1 MTTMT
6 TGPEQ
11 TPLRIVFGPEGKP
24 LTIDD
29 LPPADTKR
37 WVTKRKASLVACIR
51 AGLLTLDEACER
63 YSLSVE
69 EFQSWQMLIENHGLR
84 GLRATRIQHYRPAWT
99 APQKPVERG
108 MKNYLQ
114 LVQQNEQTQEEHL

>member
-1 MTTMT
+1 MTLLN
-6 TGPEQ
+6 GEGEPVAFH
-11 TPLRIVFGPEGKP
+11 LAIGPEGHP

-29 LPPADTKR
+29 LPPVDTKR

-51 AGLLTLDEACER
+51 AGLLTLEDACER

-69 EFQSWQMLIENHGLR
+69 EFQSWQSLIESHGIR

-99 APQKPVERG
+99 PPAKPVE
-108 MKNYLQ
+108 KNYLR
-114 LVQQNEQTQEEHL
+114 LVRDESRAVE

>member
-1 MTTMT
+1 MTIITNGGEPASFRMPI
-6 TGPEQ
+6 GPD
-11 TPLRIVFGPEGKP
+11 GHP
-24 LTIDD
+24 LTLDD
-29 LPPADTKR
+29 LPPANTKR

-69 EFQSWQMLIENHGLR
+69 EFQSWQSLIEHHGIR

-99 APQKPVERG
+99 APEKPVG
-108 MKNYLQ
+108 KGHLH
-114 LVQQNEQTQEEHL
+114 LVRTTESGTEH

>member
-1 MTTMT
+1 
-6 TGPEQ
+6 
-11 TPLRIVFGPEGKP
+11 

-69 EFQSWQMLIENHGLR
+69 EFQSWQLLIEHHGMR

-114 LVQQNEQTQEEHL
+114 LVRHNDAAKD

>member
-1 MTTMT
+1 MTIT
-6 TGPEQ
+6 TNGSEPTPFRLPIGPD
-11 TPLRIVFGPEGKP
+11 GHP
-24 LTIDD
+24 LTLDD

-69 EFQSWQMLIENHGLR
+69 EFQSWQSLIEHHGIR

-99 APQKPVERG
+99 APAKPGEKG
-108 MKNYLQ
+108 HLH
-114 LVQQNEQTQEEHL
+114 LVRPDDGEYNG

>member
-1 MTTMT
+1 MTLISGGSEPAPFRMA
-6 TGPEQ
+6 
-11 TPLRIVFGPEGKP
+11 IGPEGRP

-51 AGLLTLDEACER
+51 AGLLTLEEACER

-69 EFQSWQMLIENHGLR
+69 EFQSWQSLIESHGIR

-99 APQKPVERG
+99 PPAKPIEKG
-108 MKNYLQ
+108 YLR
-114 LVQQNEQTQEEHL
+114 LVRDTDGAEKES

>member
-1 MTTMT
+1 MTIMH
-6 TGPEQ
+6 TGTEQ
-11 TPLRIVFGPEGKP
+11 PHLRVYFGPEGKP
-24 LTIDD
+24 LSLGD

-37 WVTKRKASLVACIR
+37 WVTKRKASLVACIK
-51 AGLLTLDEACER
+51 AGLLTLEEACEK

-69 EFQSWQMLIENHGLR
+69 EFQSWQMLIENHGMR

-99 APQKPVERG
+99 APQKPIEKG

-114 LVQQNEQTQEEHL
+114 LVRQAQPAAE

>member
-1 MTTMT
+1 MTMT
-6 TGPEQ
+6 TTGTEQ
-11 TPLRIVFGPEGKP
+11 PQLRVVFGPEGRP
-24 LTIDD
+24 LTMDD
-29 LPPADTKR
+29 LPPPDTKR

-69 EFQSWQMLIENHGLR
+69 EFQSWQTLIEAHGMR
-84 GLRATRIQHYRPAWT
+84 GLRATRIQHYRPVWT
-99 APQKPVERG
+99 APQKPIERG

-114 LVQQNEQTQEEHL
+114 LVRRSEGLHE